1 MAGVRRR
8 RSQVHISVKSTGNGP
23 LSIDGVS
30 SPCPAGQTLLWL
42 CSILALEV
50 PPQTIEQVQD
60 LSLAIN
66 CPAAYH
72 GLKIIICCREAQ
84 LKESPNC
91 LSISME
97 VLVFQHLIP
106 HATLNDMTRTPVPEA
121 KDRKDPWNTRRRVCQ
136 PSPSPAN
143 VSSGHH
149 QYSKL

>member
-23 LSIDGVS
+23 LSMDGVS
-30 SPCPAGQTLLWL
+30 SPCSVRL

-66 CPAAYH
+66 CPAAFH
-72 GLKIIICCREAQ
+72 GLKIIICCRQLQ

-91 LSISME
+91 LSVYTE
-97 VLVFQHLIP
+97 FLVFQHLIP
-106 HATLNDMTRTPVPEA
+106 
-121 KDRKDPWNTRRRVCQ
+121 
-136 PSPSPAN
+136 
-143 VSSGHH
+143 
-149 QYSKL
+149 